1 MVSREPPHPRQSH
14 IDHACLVYH
23 TVWGVHHMAAVSP
36 DAGYRRVDGTAP
48 WRAAAEDERRHAM
61 TGLRLARRVSRLL
74 LAALIVAALAAAPA
88 EAAVYSDGGG
98 DAPVLVT
105 RLDGAV
111 SPVSA
116 NSLIDAVTTAEER
129 GAEALVIEIDTPGGL
144 LTSARE
150 VVQEILAAQ
159 VPVITYVTPNG
170 ARAASA
176 GTLITMSGSIAAMA
190 PATTIGAATPVGP
203 NGGEAGTKV
212 INDVAAYA
220 EAVAEERGRDVEFA
234 RESVEAGVAITAQ
247 EALDRGVIDRVSP
260 NRRTLLEQVDG
271 ETVTVGDDRQ
281 VRLDLRRAPVEEIE
295 RGWTTSLLEQLVDPN
310 LTFVLLALGTLALLI
325 EFANPGVG
333 AGGIT
338 GIILLL
344 LAGFSLSLLPTTFVG
359 VALLVLAGA
368 LFIAE
373 LFVPGTGILAAGGAV
388 ALVMSGLFLFD
399 DTSGLAIAQPL
410 LIGIAAV
417 VLIGST
423 ALAVAVRNAH
433 AQPSRLDDEQLLDH
447 VVEVLV
453 ARGDQ
458 GQAMVNGER
467 WHVRTDEPPLERG
480 MHVRV
485 LERHGLTLLVE
496 PVDDEWRYR

>member
-1 MVSREPPHPRQSH
+1 MTAARWACGLGCLMV
-14 IDHACLVYH
+14 
-23 TVWGVHHMAAVSP
+23 MA
-36 DAGYRRVDGTAP
+36 
-48 WRAAAEDERRHAM
+48 
-61 TGLRLARRVSRLL
+61 L
-74 LAALIVAALAAAPA
+74 LAAPAGARDTGQDAA
-88 EAAVYSDGGG
+88 
-98 DAPVLVT
+98 APVLVT

-116 NSLIDAVTTAEER
+116 NSLITAVRTAEER
-129 GAEALVIEIDTPGGL
+129 GAAALVIEIDTPGGL
-144 LTSARE
+144 VTSMRE
-150 VVQEILAAQ
+150 IVEEILNAD
-159 VPVITYVTPNG
+159 VPVITNVTPNG

-176 GTLITMSGSIAAMA
+176 GTLITMSGALAAMA

-203 NGGEAGTKV
+203 GGGEVSDKV
-212 INDVAAYA
+212 VNDAAAYA
-220 EAVAEERGRDVEFA
+220 ETVATARRRDVTFA
-234 RESVEAGVAITAQ
+234 RASVEAGEAITAA
-247 EALDRGVIDRVSP
+247 EALDRGVIDLVSP
-260 NRRTLLEQVDG
+260 NTLTLLEQADG
-271 ETVTVGDDRQ
+271 RMVRVGDGSP
-281 VRLDLRRAPVEEIE
+281 VRLDLLGVPVEDVE
-295 RGWTTSLLEQLVDPN
+295 RGWTTTVLEVLVDPN

-338 GIILLL
+338 GVILLL

-359 VALLVLAGA
+359 MALLLLAGV

-373 LFVPGTGILAAGGAV
+373 LFVPGTGVLAAGGAV

-399 DTSGLAIAQPL
+399 DASGLAVSRPV

-423 ALAVAVRNAH
+423 ALAVAVRNAY
-433 AQPSRLDDEQLLDH
+433 AQPYRLDDEQLLDR
-447 VVEVLV
+447 VVEIMV
-453 ARGDQ
+453 AHGDQ
-458 GQAMVNGER
+458 GQAKVNGER

-480 MHVRV
+480 MHVKV